1 LRKEAFAG
9 RCVQNEIAEKRSP
22 MDTTAEILT
31 KIRALPESWHGA
43 GTVPNVVL
51 ERLAELLETRRPK
64 VSVETGTGRST
75 LLFSHLSANHTVF
88 CFDDRAEWNSY
99 GAVQESELLDLR
111 NTKFVL
117 GPTQITLK
125 NYVFTEPI
133 DLAFIDGPHG
143 YPFPDLEYYYF
154 YPHIA
159 VGGLLLIDDINI
171 PSIKSMFEIIR
182 AGDMFELVQV
192 VEYTAF
198 LRRTEA
204 PLIDPLSD
212 SWFLQGVNRPHYEY
226 LMAVA
231 QHSPSSRLRL
241 VTRLIPPQL
250 KRLVPQSWK
259 KGLLKAWVRLT
270 GS

>member
-1 LRKEAFAG
+1 MGIEMKQLLDQISSLPTDWHLAG
-9 RCVQNEIAEKRSP
+9 TMSGVVLGAIAAQAEKLGPVQHS
-22 MDTTAEILT
+22 A
-31 KIRALPESWHGA
+31 
-43 GTVPNVVL
+43 
-51 ERLAELLETRRPK
+51 
-64 VSVETGTGRST
+64 ETGSGKST
-75 LLFSHLSANHTVF
+75 LLFSHLSAKHEVF
-88 CFDDRAEWNSY
+88 ALDAGDSISRVKSSHLFNSS
-99 GAVQESELLDLR
+99 AV
-111 NTKFVL
+111 KFIEGPSQLTLPRHVFEEKLQVVL
-117 GPTQITLK
+117 
-125 NYVFTEPI
+125 V
-133 DLAFIDGPHG
+133 DGPHG

-212 SWFLQGVNRPHYEY
+212 SWWLQGANRAHYEY
-226 LMAVA
+226 SMALA
-231 QHSPSSRLRL
+231 QHPPSSRLQI
-241 VTRLIPPQL
+241 VSRLIPGQL

-259 KGLLKAWVRLT
+259 KGLWKAWVRLT